1 MTAVGWEPEWSCQL
15 ITPGWL
21 LPVASVSSRA
31 VAGFQGKHP
40 EKGTRRKPYL
50 LYDRAQKVMQTHFC
64 HMPFIPTATKTLLK
78 FKKEHVGPEI
88 FLWPFLENSICY
100 MEHKEILIDLLFL
113 VFSLIPAS
121 KLFFRVGFAVAKL
134 SLLHA

>member
-1 MTAVGWEPEWSCQL
+1 
-15 ITPGWL
+15 
-21 LPVASVSSRA
+21 
-31 VAGFQGKHP
+31 
-40 EKGTRRKPYL
+40 
-50 LYDRAQKVMQTHFC
+50 
-64 HMPFIPTATKTLLK
+64 MPFIPTATKTLLK